1 MPKIYRNPRVMIRLA
16 RHGCANRPFYHIVA
30 ILNRRARNSEAFFEQ
45 LGTYDPMPNN
55 HNEKLVSFNFDRLK
69 YWLAKGAEPTK
80 PVYTLLGY
88 SGFLPLHPM
97 STVLARRARQQQ
109 QLNAAAAL
117 QEENTESEI
126 AS

>member
-30 ILNRRARNSEAFFEQ
+30 ILNRRARDSEAFFEQ
-45 LGTYDPMPNN
+45 LGTYDPMPND

-80 PVYTLLGY
+80 PVAMLLGY

-97 STVLARRARQQQ
+97 SVVLARRARQREQ
-109 QLNAAAAL
+109 QLLAAASE
-117 QEENTESEI
+117 QQSKESELT
-126 AS
+126 S